1 MAVYELIFKEGMTP
15 IPDNQIMAALHHLT
29 NRIEIGQKHI
39 SGEDRQN
46 NIRVTKGLIRDQFV
60 AADVSSLS
68 HGPGMVFDLKTQF
81 GDLELRPRDM
91 NLSRVCSD

>member
-15 IPDNQIMAALHHLT
+15 VPDNQIMAALHHLT

-46 NIRVTKGLIRDQFV
+46 NIRVTKGLIRDH
-60 AADVSSLS
+60 LS
-68 HGPGMVFDLKTQF
+68 PQMSRPSVTAPGNGFRF
-81 GDLELRPRDM
+81 
-91 NLSRVCSD
+91 